1 MKKEE
6 SLVVSKRERP
16 VLEELLTKLRREA
29 ASKEQSPDS
38 AASPESG
45 TKRTFGEFTYKFSK

>member
-1 MKKEE
+1 M
-6 SLVVSKRERP
+6 VSKRERP